1 MAVKASGRF
10 VPPSAFAAGTGKTF
24 TGAYAWNA
32 PREAVGRERPLT
44 RDEMRQ
50 VQGVLS
56 TINRLPYFLRS
67 LFTSRY
73 DYIRRNKSP
82 VHGFY
87 FLTSTFQRRLWPRIE
102 RVNQRHE
109 MNTDASLLFL
119 AERDHYARLPG
130 MNDKELKKFAARIS
144 SQLFMMYEE
153 LCDAWVDAHG
163 EKESLFTDEAQA
175 HLYGHVAGAARAFNI
190 SPLYW
195 KKYRKG
201 QMTTRQAYSA
211 IARLFNDEWWTHQL
225 KGQRMRWHEA
235 LLIAVGEVNKDRS
248 PYASKH
254 AIRDVRARRQA
265 NLEFLK
271 SCDLENKE
279 TGERIDLISK
289 VMGSISNP
297 EIRRME
303 LMNTIAGI
311 ERYAA
316 AEGDVGMFI
325 TLTAPSKY
333 HPTRQVGKGES
344 KTVQLN
350 HGWNDKAF
358 NPKDAQRYLCRIWS
372 LMRTAFKDND
382 LQAYGLRVVEPHH
395 DGTPHWHMML
405 FVIHASVTRLSKSCV
420 AMRSKRMATKEE
432 PRETVFRQNILT
444 GAVLRGISRNTSQK
458 ISTAM
463 HWMGSSITIPADR

>member
-10 VPPSAFAAGTGKTF
+10 VPPSAFAAGTGKAF

-153 LCDAWVDAHG
+153 LSDAWWMHMA
-163 EKESLFTDEAQA
+163 
-175 HLYGHVAGAARAFNI
+175 
-190 SPLYW
+190 
-195 KKYRKG
+195 KKNRC
-201 QMTTRQAYSA
+201 
-211 IARLFNDEWWTHQL
+211 L
-225 KGQRMRWHEA
+225 RMRRRLTCMVMLLA
-235 LLIAVGEVNKDRS
+235 LHVLSIFPRS
-248 PYASKH
+248 
-254 AIRDVRARRQA
+254 
-265 NLEFLK
+265 
-271 SCDLENKE
+271 
-279 TGERIDLISK
+279 TGK
-289 VMGSISNP
+289 
-297 EIRRME
+297 
-303 LMNTIAGI
+303 NT
-311 ERYAA
+311 
-316 AEGDVGMFI
+316 V
-325 TLTAPSKY
+325 
-333 HPTRQVGKGES
+333 KG
-344 KTVQLN
+344 
-350 HGWNDKAF
+350 
-358 NPKDAQRYLCRIWS
+358 R
-372 LMRTAFKDND
+372 
-382 LQAYGLRVVEPHH
+382 
-395 DGTPHWHMML
+395 
-405 FVIHASVTRLSKSCV
+405 
-420 AMRSKRMATKEE
+420 
-432 PRETVFRQNILT
+432 
-444 GAVLRGISRNTSQK
+444 
-458 ISTAM
+458 
-463 HWMGSSITIPADR
+463 